1 MVINA
6 DAEERHTA
14 EVVEHDRVD
23 DGDDSSDSDGSVQ
36 LNDVDHTENWID
48 DEFDA
53 KEMEFA
59 DDHNDDEYEKQT
71 ETINLMAVC

>member
-6 DAEERHTA
+6 DAEERDTA
-14 EVVEHDRVD
+14 EVVDHH
-23 DGDDSSDSDGSVQ
+23 DGDDSSDSGGSVQ

-53 KEMEFA
+53 KEMQFA
-59 DDHNDDEYEKQT
+59 DDHDDDEYEKQT